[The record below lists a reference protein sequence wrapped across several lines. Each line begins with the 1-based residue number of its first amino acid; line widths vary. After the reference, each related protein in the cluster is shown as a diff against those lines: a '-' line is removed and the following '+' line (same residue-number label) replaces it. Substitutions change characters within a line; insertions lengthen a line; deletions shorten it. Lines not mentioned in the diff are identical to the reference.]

1 MPQNPSVQPG
11 QPATGAQVVQP
22 QAAGGTQIMQTSMG
36 QLTALGKSI
45 FCGDCVLMM
54 SFSATINS
62 E

>member
-1 MPQNPSVQPG
+1 MPQNTSVQPG

-45 FCGDCVLMM
+45 SLWRMCVNDE
-54 SFSATINS
+54 F
-62 E
+62 